1 MKLTFQTFKPI
12 IKNIRAIYG
21 PSWRSD
27 INIDPDGP
35 SINETTLIYFQ
46 NCQEVIPEEMAVEM
60 LNVYRTCREFAP
72 RSPYDI
78 ALAYIDKKLERAK
91 TSDFVIK
98 KLAEAIQSYNSS
110 ENDSPFESQDAFL
123 FNNVIPMLPCSGGV
137 KAFYLRNKRKIERLA
152 LKAPADPEAQKIYND
167 LEKDYENQLI
177 ICERRAIIEMI
188 DHTALPTGNNNKKL
202 EA

>member
-1 MKLTFQTFKPI
+1 MKLTNATFLHMLKH
-12 IKNIRAIYG
+12 IRAVYG
-21 PSWRSD
+21 PNWRSD
-27 INIDPDGP
+27 LENDGE
-35 SINETTLIYFQ
+35 SRAYFFQ
-46 NCQEVIPEEMAVEM
+46 TCQEVIPEELASTFIE
-60 LNVYRTCREFAP
+60 VYCACREFAP

-78 ALAYIDKKLERAK
+78 ALAYIDKKLESAK
-91 TSDFVIK
+91 TGDFVIK
-98 KLAEAIQSYNSS
+98 KLAEAIHSYDYS
-110 ENDSPFESQDAFL
+110 EKDSPFESQDDFL

-152 LKAPADPEAQKIYND
+152 LKSPGESEEQKIYND